1 MVGIVGMREDLETEL
16 PDTAQRFGWM
26 LTRWPPECRDW
37 ALSAPEAES
46 IGLRSAVPQCAAGE
60 AFYMCKVKL
69 FIGSSKASLKA
80 GKAIK
85 RWLESEGCA
94 EVHLWDEGV
103 FNLASI
109 G

>member
-1 MVGIVGMREDLETEL
+1 
-16 PDTAQRFGWM
+16 
-26 LTRWPPECRDW
+26 
-37 ALSAPEAES
+37 
-46 IGLRSAVPQCAAGE
+46 
-60 AFYMCKVKL
+60 MCKVKL

-103 FNLASI
+103 FNLVSI